1 MTYHVHRPHGIM
13 FHHFY
18 DHAHPKGQGA
28 ISANDLEKII
38 RFLGPDR
45 ILTAKEWAQRS
56 LARTLRPGNL
66 CITFDDNLLCQYD
79 VALPIL
85 RHFGITAFWFAP
97 TAVLEG
103 NLERLELYRFFRTT
117 TFDTIDD
124 FYSAF
129 FRTIEHSAYAAIVEP
144 AMMTFKAD
152 QYLKDFTFYTSND
165 RRFRFIRDHVLGP
178 DKYNNIMDSM
188 LDAADFDRRT
198 TGRRLWMTEAM
209 LRELASDG
217 HIIGLHSHTHPT
229 NLAALDR
236 NDQLTEYQKSKARL
250 TEIIG
255 SEPITMSHPC
265 NSYNRDTIDVL
276 KELGVKIGFRANM
289 AMTEVPSDFEL
300 PREDHANI
308 LKLVEPI

>member
-1 MTYHVHRPHGIM
+1 
-13 FHHFY
+13 
-18 DHAHPKGQGA
+18 
-28 ISANDLEKII
+28 
-38 RFLGPDR
+38 
-45 ILTAKEWAQRS
+45 
-56 LARTLRPGNL
+56 
-66 CITFDDNLLCQYD
+66 
-79 VALPIL
+79 
-85 RHFGITAFWFAP
+85 
-97 TAVLEG
+97 
-103 NLERLELYRFFRTT
+103 
-117 TFDTIDD
+117 
-124 FYSAF
+124 
-129 FRTIEHSAYAAIVEP
+129 
-144 AMMTFKAD
+144 MMTFKAD

-165 RRFRFIRDHVLGP
+165 RRFRFVRDRVLGP
-178 DKYNNIMDSM
+178 EKYNNIMDSM

-198 TGRRLWMTEAM
+198 TGRQLWMTEAM
-209 LRELASDG
+209 LRELANDG

-276 KELGVKIGFRANM
+276 KELGIKIGFRANM